1 MVHFLFAMQ
10 READMFDLP
19 NKTVI
24 GVRGTDLPYIDKN
37 DTVVNIGLCGGYKYS
52 IGDVVVPTDD
62 MTEDEFVSSN
72 IIRTDSGEHICVT
85 ARDFVEKPLKDIPV
99 IYDMELAKLLA
110 IPCKKLLAI
119 KIVSDNLNESVY
131 FQFDISRV
139 KHEVMSIL
147 KENGLIQ

>member
-52 IGDVVVPTDD
+52 IGDVVVPTVV

-72 IIRTDSGEHICVT
+72 IIRTDSGET
-85 ARDFVEKPLKDIPV
+85 
-99 IYDMELAKLLA
+99 YMEGL
-110 IPCKKLLAI
+110 C
-119 KIVSDNLNESVY
+119 SV
-131 FQFDISRV
+131 
-139 KHEVMSIL
+139 HCTEL
-147 KENGLIQ
+147 